1 MDNIVL
7 NDYKC
12 LLITLLIIYPHKPKL
27 ADSVSYLITLRIEF
41 QLTFL
46 RSNDTLLLCHL
57 LNGYLT
63 IAFSHVVP
71 LTV

>member
-12 LLITLLIIYPHKPKL
+12 LMITLLIIYPHKPKF
-27 ADSVSYLITLRIEF
+27 ADSVSYFITLRIEF

-46 RSNDTLLLCHL
+46 SSNDTSSCHL

-71 LTV
+71 LTM